1 MFFCVF
7 KRQLCVR
14 SNKPKTKTMSQKPPA
29 MQDIGHDIHSVEE
42 KQVFLR
48 QMLTTVITD
57 ESFDTCIFL
66 SYYDFDH
73 CLLNS
78 NI

>member
-1 MFFCVF
+1 MRGQTNQ
-7 KRQLCVR
+7 KQ
-14 SNKPKTKTMSQKPPA
+14 KTTSQKLPA
-29 MQDIGHDIHSVEE
+29 MQDIDHDIHNVEE

-66 SYYDFDH
+66 SHYDFDH

>member
-1 MFFCVF
+1 
-7 KRQLCVR
+7 
-14 SNKPKTKTMSQKPPA
+14 

-48 QMLTTVITD
+48 QMSTTVITD
-57 ESFDTCIFL
+57 ESFDTGIFL

>member
-1 MFFCVF
+1 M
-7 KRQLCVR
+7 R
-14 SNKPKTKTMSQKPPA
+14 SKNQKQKTTSQKPPA

-48 QMLTTVITD
+48 QMLTTLITD